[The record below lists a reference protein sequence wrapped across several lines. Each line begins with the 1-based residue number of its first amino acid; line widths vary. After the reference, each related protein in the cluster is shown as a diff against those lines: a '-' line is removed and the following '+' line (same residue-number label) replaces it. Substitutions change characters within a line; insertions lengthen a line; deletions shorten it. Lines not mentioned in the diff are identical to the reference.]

1 MTYLQSF
8 GQKTKRPMAYALVIT
23 LGGIGG
29 LMIGKAQAADIP
41 TYSTPAPE
49 PYVEQRV
56 ETSFSRF
63 GPYVGLRGGAAI
75 ADDTDYT
82 LAAPFPT
89 PGVLNNEYEDWNLTG
104 SAFAGYEME
113 FFPGFGGRIEAELGY
128 ASLNIEDHL
137 VGGVSQTGA
146 NGDTTVFSGMVN
158 AYVDANLGAFR
169 PFAGVGLGMAQVN
182 FNDHSTTAGGIV
194 MDDDD
199 TNFAWQVS
207 GGVGYDLTDH
217 ITLEGLV
224 RYQSIMDVGL
234 TSTAA
239 GGTISSSTDLN
250 TTSAML
256 GLRYRF

>member
-8 GQKTKRPMAYALVIT
+8 SQRTKRPMAFALVMT
-23 LGGIGG
+23 VGGIGG
-29 LMIGKAQAADIP
+29 LMIGKAQAADLP
-41 TYSTPAPE
+41 DYSTPAPQ

-56 ETSFSRF
+56 QTSFARF
-63 GPYVGLRGGAAI
+63 GPYIGVRGGAAI
-75 ADDTDYT
+75 ADDTSFVADPGGGPFTYT
-82 LAAPFPT
+82 
-89 PGVLNNEYEDWNLTG
+89 NEYEDWNLTG

-137 VGGVSQTGA
+137 QGGASVPGA
-146 NGDTTVFSGMVN
+146 DGDTTVFSGMVN

-182 FNDHSTTAGGIV
+182 FNDHGGTAAV
-194 MDDDD
+194 LMDNDD

-207 GGVGYDLTDH
+207 GGVGYDLTDR

-224 RYQSIMDVGL
+224 RYQSIMDVEL

-239 GGTISSSTDLN
+239 GGSLTSSTDLN

>member
-8 GQKTKRPMAYALVIT
+8 NQRTKRPMMFALVTT
-23 LGGIGG
+23 LGALGG
-29 LMIGKAQAADIP
+29 LMIGKAQAADLP
-41 TYSTPAPE
+41 DYSTPAPQ

-56 ETSFSRF
+56 ETSFARF
-63 GPYVGLRGGAAI
+63 GPYVGVRGGAAI
-75 ADDTDYT
+75 ADDTSF
-82 LAAPFPT
+82 ASGAPGPVGT
-89 PGVLNNEYEDWNLTG
+89 ITNEYEDWNLTG

-137 VGGVSQTGA
+137 FAGASQAGA

-169 PFAGVGLGMAQVN
+169 PFAGVGLGMAQVS
-182 FNDHSTTAGGIV
+182 FNDHSTTGAGIL
-194 MDDDD
+194 MNDDD

-207 GGVGYDLTDH
+207 GGVGYDLTDR

-239 GGTISSSTDLN
+239 GGSLTSSTDLN

>member
-75 ADDTDYT
+75 ADDTSFAST
-82 LAAPFPT
+82 VPAVGT
-89 PGVLNNEYEDWNLTG
+89 ITNEYEDWNLTG

-137 VGGVSQTGA
+137 QGGVLPGGD
-146 NGDTTVFSGMVN
+146 GDTTVFSGMVN

-169 PFAGVGLGMAQVN
+169 PFAGVGLGMAQVS
-182 FNDHSTTAGGIV
+182 FNDHSTTANGV
-194 MDDDD
+194 LMDDDD

-234 TSTAA
+234 TSTVA
-239 GGTISSSTDLN
+239 GGSVSSSTDLN

>member
-8 GQKTKRPMAYALVIT
+8 SQRTKRPMAFALTVA
-23 LGGIGG
+23 LGGTGG
-29 LMIGKAQAADIP
+29 LMIGKAQAADLP
-41 TYSTPAPE
+41 DYSSPAPQ

-56 ETSFSRF
+56 ETSFARF
-63 GPYVGLRGGAAI
+63 GPYIGVRGGAAI
-75 ADDTDYT
+75 ADDTSFSST
-82 LAAPFPT
+82 APAVGT
-89 PGVLNNEYEDWNLTG
+89 ITNEYEDWNLTG

-137 VGGVSQTGA
+137 QAGA
-146 NGDTTVFSGMVN
+146 SLAGADGDTTVFSGMVN

-182 FNDHSTTAGGIV
+182 FNDHSTTADGIL
-194 MDDDD
+194 MDNDD

-207 GGVGYDLTDH
+207 GGIGYDLTDR

-224 RYQSIMDVGL
+224 RYQSIMDVEL

-239 GGTISSSTDLN
+239 GGSLTSSTDLN

-256 GLRYRF
+256 GMRYRF